1 MFVGRSLV
9 FINLL
14 KFPLG
19 ESLRKMVVVVRP
31 ELFKSFNFDNR
42 IFNEFIELED
52 Y

>member
-1 MFVGRSLV
+1 MFVGRSLDLM
-9 FINLL
+9 NLL

-19 ESLRKMVVVVRP
+19 ESFRKTVVRP

-42 IFNEFIELED
+42 IFNEFIEFED